1 MDNEA
6 PSPDGAVR
14 LLKWLVVGLTASMI
28 ALAVV
33 LIWAILS
40 EIRGTPD
47 WPEALDLPDGARP
60 AAVTRAQDFTLVIT
74 EAGEL
79 LLFDAGGALTRR
91 IDLK

>member
-40 EIRGTPD
+40 AIRATPD
-47 WPEALDLPDGARP
+47 WPETLDLPEGTRP
-60 AAVTRAQDFTLVIT
+60 AAVTRAQDFTVVVTDTGDI
-74 EAGEL
+74 

-91 IDLK
+91 VDLK